1 MRIQLK
7 IKQTRFKS
15 LERIFWYPILILYV
29 LQKNKNLFRE
39 GRLGIWQL
47 CLHELLSIEKLCT
60 TLLIH
65 KTQTESYHRRSK
77 STSQSSTPIINA
89 PNIFVYFLLCFI
101 CFRWLRVNTAH
112 CNVNRNQIDLTHQPI
127 NKLLFIIIFC
137 HCWAHLKYKS
147 SFIITRQSRFP
158 GCPLY

>member
-47 CLHELLSIEKLCT
+47 CLDELLSIEKLCII
-60 TLLIH
+60 LLIH
-65 KTQTESYHRRSK
+65 KTQTESYHQRLK
-77 STSQSSTPIINA
+77 STSQSSKPIVNA
-89 PNIFVYFLLCFI
+89 PNIWIFVDFLLCFI
-101 CFRWLRVNTAH
+101 CFRWLWLIQHTVTSIGTRLIWH
-112 CNVNRNQIDLTHQPI
+112 IS
-127 NKLLFIIIFC
+127 LLISPNY
-137 HCWAHLKYKS
+137 HHLLSLLSASK
-147 SFIITRQSRFP
+147 I
-158 GCPLY
+158 